1 MLVRRYKAEILPI
14 RRKTPYNQ
22 SINHTMLALDPSL
35 STILDIQHYQLLAQG
50 SLIKPKI
57 DFTTKHSILK
67 ILKILF
73 MMNVTLIFVQAVCD
87 VRNWFN
93 SPE

>member
-1 MLVRRYKAEILPI
+1 MLVRRYIAEILPI

-35 STILDIQHYQLLAQG
+35 STILDIQFYQLLAQG

-57 DFTTKHSILK
+57 DFTMKHSTVYSEDSQNP
-67 ILKILF
+67 F
-73 MMNVTLIFVQAVCD
+73 HD
-87 VRNWFN
+87 ERNPYLCPRRC
-93 SPE
+93 S